1 MDRSCA
7 FLRLTMRRTPSACV
21 RSLLNESPGVEA
33 IDRAPVVRGEFER
46 RDGPKPELVPTESAR
61 TPCHWRGTES
71 RKQRRVRGR
80 SLIITV
86 GPLWHCPRSN
96 GKNCRAGSVN
106 GAIHRTQGFFLGRNL
121 CGFRNLRAPK
131 LYPQSLN
138 RSKIDLPP
146 EMMSV

>member
-7 FLRLTMRRTPSACV
+7 FLRVKMRRTPSACV
-21 RSLLNESPGVEA
+21 RSLSNESPGVEA

-96 GKNCRAGSVN
+96 GKKLPGRQREWRHSSHAGLSF
-106 GAIHRTQGFFLGRNL
+106 GPEP
-121 CGFRNLRAPK
+121 LRFS
-131 LYPQSLN
+131 QSPRPEALSSIFESFQN
-138 RSKIDLPP
+138 RFTA
-146 EMMSV
+146 